1 MVIVPH
7 HVYLALSDLEQA
19 MEEEKERA
27 KIKGM
32 DDTLT
37 SGNLETA
44 VIAAN
49 QKDSDFRK
57 MFGVSNWNEEPFSTT
72 EENGELVFTLPPA
85 LLSTCPIS

>member
-37 SGNLETA
+37 
-44 VIAAN
+44 
-49 QKDSDFRK
+49 DSDEHVFWAGYLAG
-57 MFGVSNWNEEPFSTT
+57 MGVALNMLKK
-72 EENGELVFTLPPA
+72 LVD
-85 LLSTCPIS
+85 SI

>member
-27 KIKGM
+27 KNKGM

-37 SGNLETA
+37 DPDEHVFWAGYLAGMGVALNMLKKL
-44 VIAAN
+44 V
-49 QKDSDFRK
+49 DS
-57 MFGVSNWNEEPFSTT
+57 
-72 EENGELVFTLPPA
+72 
-85 LLSTCPIS
+85 I